1 MKFKVNKFL
10 SAQFK
15 KFQQHQLGDKQRQLI
30 ENWFNEKETAPHKPQ
45 VLLNATS
52 KAELE
57 ESLFT
62 EILAGIEKQNT
73 THWYQHR
80 YIKIAAALVVISM
93 ASLLIFTQGDIQ
105 HQNQVTYR
113 IYETR
118 NGEVKKIMLLDS
130 STIWMN
136 AATVIKV
143 PKGFNTSNIRKIRL
157 EHGEAF
163 FQVKPNARKPF
174 QVKTGNYITTVLG
187 TSFNIRSY
195 AGENGYQVA
204 VNTGKVKVEKM
215 NENGPQLL
223 SAGLIKDQILNF
235 NEQMHAPVIKDGNV
249 ENLMAWTSGKSLQ
262 IENMDLFQI
271 GKALERQYGIPVKV
285 LLGNEK
291 KLKYTIAF
299 NEPEIGEAV
308 RTLALKT
315 GINYQLTNQSL
326 IIKTG
331 R

>member
-1 MKFKVNKFL
+1 MKFKVNTFL

-45 VLLNATS
+45 VLLNAGS

-62 EILAGIEKQNT
+62 GILAGIEKQNT
-73 THWYQHR
+73 IRWYQHR

-93 ASLLIFTQGDIQ
+93 ASLLIFTQKDTQ
-105 HQNQVTYR
+105 QQNQITYR

-118 NGEVKKIMLLDS
+118 NGEVKKIMLPDS

-143 PKGFNTSNIRKIRL
+143 PKRFTSFNIREIWL

-174 QVKTGNYITTVLG
+174 QVKTRNYLTTVLG

-195 AGENGYQVA
+195 AGENTYQVA
-204 VNTGKVKVEKM
+204 VNTGKVKVEKI
-215 NENGPQLL
+215 NENRSQLL
-223 SAGLIKDQILNF
+223 SAGLIKGQILNF
-235 NEQMHAPVIKDGNV
+235 NEQNHAPVIKDGNV
-249 ENLMAWTSGKSLQ
+249 ENLMAWTSGKNLQ
-262 IENMDLFQI
+262 LENMDLIQI
-271 GKALERQYGIPVKV
+271 GKALERQYGLPVKV
-285 LLGNEK
+285 LLGKEK

-299 NEPEIGEAV
+299 NELKIGDAV
-308 RTLALKT
+308 QTLALKT

-326 IIKTG
+326 IIKTD

>member
-15 KFQQHQLGDKQRQLI
+15 KFQQQQLGDKQRHLI
-30 ENWFNEKETAPHKPQ
+30 ENWFNEKETAQHKPQ
-45 VLLNATS
+45 VLLDATS

-57 ESLFT
+57 ERLFAG
-62 EILAGIEKQNT
+62 ILAGIEKQHT

-80 YIKIAAALVVISM
+80 YIKIAAALVVISI
-93 ASLLIFTQGDIQ
+93 ASLLVYTQKHAQ
-105 HQNQVTYR
+105 QQNQVTYR

-118 NGEVKKIMLLDS
+118 NGEVKKIMLPDS

-143 PKGFNTSNIRKIRL
+143 PKGFNTSNIREIRL

-174 QVKTGNYITTVLG
+174 QVKTRNYITTVLG

-204 VNTGKVKVEKM
+204 VNTGKVRVEKM
-215 NENGPQLL
+215 NENKPQLL
-223 SAGLIKDQILNF
+223 SAGLIKDQILIF
-235 NEQMHAPVIKDGNV
+235 NEQTHALVIKDGNAA
-249 ENLMAWTSGKSLQ
+249 NLMAWTSGKNLQ
-262 IENMDLFQI
+262 LEDMDLIQI

-299 NEPEIGEAV
+299 NEPEIGDAV
-308 RTLALKT
+308 QTLALKT